1 MAEERHKFEIER
13 KELTEQIRELKKQTA
28 QPQPT
33 LTEPSE
39 SNEKA
44 PTATPEL
51 ITISPT
57 PLPRPLHNY
66 PPFGIDH
73 ESYLRPREA
82 TESIP
87 KFNGHNIPLH
97 QFINSCEDVASSLSA
112 YPTPDV
118 IKNIKRRLIGD
129 AERLTY
135 GMEFLTIDSFTQTI
149 KTIFSQQKTFDEYRA
164 ELINLKQRPHENVTQ
179 YAARTLELR
188 DSLLNSL
195 RDQKPPKLDYSVA
208 QEEAS
213 ILEKFVKGL
222 LQQIRIELRQ
232 AGYQT
237 MAEAI
242 GKAKTLEKELDI
254 TYNTKYP
261 TDDRRQIVRNE
272 IRTYQRY
279 IGSNN
284 DYDQIQNRRYD
295 YGQPRLGN
303 RDPDRR
309 YNPNIENRNH
319 SRNYNSNIDNGSF
332 NRERSVNNYF
342 DRQRNP
348 PSHPFP
354 EDRRGYYQRP
364 EEYQNTREYRNQRD
378 YRNTRD
384 YRSPRAGEYP
394 NQRDHINQRVGN
406 YKDDRNFDAY
416 RNPNFPNTYAP
427 PAAYEP
433 ERPAPRTNDPRRER
447 ESHRLSNQNQIGVNY
462 LAGIP
467 RVVKARIK
475 PNTPVTLLIDTGSQL
490 NLIKEHLL
498 TPGTT
503 ITEPYNLPLQ
513 GIGEGTVRTLGT
525 VTLEIFSRTALF
537 HIVPR
542 SMPTPGDGILG
553 DEFFM
558 NTGVTIDY
566 IKQHIHFQ
574 DIYVP
579 FYDGESVVIG
589 AKETRQIE
597 IMILNSEV
605 KEGILNRHESMP
617 GLYIEKTIVRHEEGR
632 VVVKV
637 VNETDKEIVI
647 KVPTLAIS
655 PLEEGVTPVV
665 RNLEDGKA
673 TSGVDSRTKILTM
686 EDNLSDNVEIEE
698 SVLTRPVGKATSD
711 VDSREEEVM
720 IDRISNT
727 TSVVGEQVTINLGKL
742 DRRRIGKVMEE
753 SENKNVLISG
763 KNREEELKLI
773 EKEIRKMKLNNEVK
787 KICENHVGNK
797 EINDDRSNVGKELGK
812 IELYCEERNKEVSGM
827 EAEKLEDGK
836 AASGVDS
843 HTNETAPGK
852 KPLVIVTCEGL
863 ATKKNNEDSFRK
875 VEIEIFNE
883 GYNDTIIDLM
893 NTYENLW
900 EKELEI
906 DEEKGK
912 SLIEACREL
921 GNIESDEVHEKLTD
935 IKRTA
940 TRLDKGN
947 SDTICELDN
956 AASVVD
962 TRVNQHS
969 GGINQIEIGKE
980 AERKDDSEI
989 AIGDNILEPNTKMN
1003 YLSFCNLST
1012 ETAVRVGFDHNP
1024 DNIKTVNQ
1032 VYSNRAISE
1041 VQPTR
1046 KNLLLSLLR
1055 LDNLGEEEKYCVGK
1069 IAEKYSEHFHLPG
1082 DPLGATNVTK
1092 HRIQTID
1099 DTPINVKQYRFPLI
1113 HKEEIKKQIRE
1124 MIDSG
1129 IIETST
1135 SPYNSPL
1142 WIVPKKPDSQG
1153 NKRWRLVID
1162 FRGLNEKTVSDAFSL
1177 PNITDILDQL
1187 GNAKYFTT
1195 LDLAS
1200 GFHQIEMHPDDAHKT
1215 GFSTPFGHY
1224 QFKRMPFG
1232 LKNAPATFQRTMN
1245 EILHGLQGES
1255 LFVYLDDIVIYSK
1268 DLTDHMYKFDLL
1280 MERIK
1285 TANLKLQPDKCEFLQ
1300 KQVKYLGHVIGSNGV
1315 QPDPD
1320 KLSAVRKF
1328 PTPKTPKN
1336 IKQFL
1341 GLAGYYR
1348 P

>member
-1 MAEERHKFEIER
+1 MGQGEVERQK
-13 KELTEQIRELKKQTA
+13 LLDQIRELQVHVAQLIQA
-28 QPQPT
+28 QPKPNEVPSARTPESEPRLPLPQP
-33 LTEPSE
+33 
-39 SNEKA
+39 N
-44 PTATPEL
+44 ATPREFPHDQL
-51 ITISPT
+51 CIPKEIT
-57 PLPRPLHNY
+57 
-66 PPFGIDH
+66 
-73 ESYLRPREA
+73 EQ
-82 TESIP
+82 IP
-87 KFNGHNIPLH
+87 KFDGYNISARD
-97 QFINSCEDVASSLSA
+97 FIKSCENATTKLVRYSIQDIIQTFKSRLMGSA
-112 YPTPDV
+112 Y
-118 IKNIKRRLIGD
+118 RLLIGV
-129 AERLTY
+129 EFHTIE
-135 GMEFLTIDSFTQTI
+135 EFLDAVKKTFSPRKTANQYIGEIGNLRQNPNETVMQYACRTRELETALIDSI
-149 KTIFSQQKTFDEYRA
+149 KTEFPENSAQI
-164 ELINLKQRPHENVTQ
+164 INKVETDLLKGFTDGITTSI
-179 YAARTLELR
+179 RTELR
-188 DSLLNSL
+188 LNGNKTL
-195 RDQKPPKLDYSVA
+195 TDAIADA
-208 QEEAS
+208 IA
-213 ILEKFVKGL
+213 LEK
-222 LQQIRIELRQ
+222 
-232 AGYQT
+232 
-237 MAEAI
+237 
-242 GKAKTLEKELDI
+242 KT
-254 TYNTKYP
+254 TPNPPNPSYN
-261 TDDRRQIVRNE
+261 RNNNNRNPNGRYE
-272 IRTYQRY
+272 ERYTNTENRTYRFNYNQ
-279 IGSNN
+279 
-284 DYDQIQNRRYD
+284 
-295 YGQPRLGN
+295 
-303 RDPDRR
+303 DRR
-309 YNPNIENRNH
+309 YPDQPPRYTDRNNDNFNRPDNRN
-319 SRNYNSNIDNGSF
+319 NYNSNQ
-332 NRERSVNNYF
+332 NRRFYN
-342 DRQRNP
+342 DRNP
-348 PSHPFP
+348 DHENKRYDRYQNPQSRFTP
-354 EDRRGYYQRP
+354 EDRRGYYNQNYREQRP
-364 EEYQNTREYRNQRD
+364 GDYREY
-378 YRNTRD
+378 NTPPNP
-384 YRSPRAGEYP
+384 RSQ
-394 NQRDHINQRVGN
+394 NVGN
-406 YKDDRNFDAY
+406 LYAPPGNVYA
-416 RNPNFPNTYAP
+416 PPNTYESNR
-427 PAAYEP
+427 YNS
-433 ERPAPRTNDPRRER
+433 RTNDPPTGTRIAQVIQPEPNWCKLCKTTDHPTAECKRINAPTFIPANFSE
-447 ESHRLSNQNQIGVNY
+447 

-597 IMILNSEV
+597 IMILNPEV

-673 TSGVDSRTKILTM
+673 TSGVDSRTKILTT

-727 TSVVGEQVTINLGKL
+727 TSVVGEQVTMNLGKL
-742 DRRRIGKVMEE
+742 DRREIGKVMEE

-773 EKEIRKMKLNNEVK
+773 EKEIREMKLNNEVK

-812 IELYCEERNKEVSGM
+812 IKLYCEERKKEVSGM

-863 ATKKNNEDSFRK
+863 ATKKNNEDSFR
-875 VEIEIFNE
+875 EIEIENFNE
-883 GYNDTIIDLM
+883 EYNDTIIDLM

-906 DEEKGK
+906 DEEKSK
-912 SLIEACREL
+912 SFIEACREL

-940 TRLDKGN
+940 THLDKGN
-947 SDTICELDN
+947 FDTICELDN
-956 AASVVD
+956 AVSVVD

-969 GGINQIEIGKE
+969 GGIDQIEIGKE
-980 AERKDDSEI
+980 AERKNDSEI

-1032 VYSNRAISE
+1032 
-1041 VQPTR
+1041 
-1046 KNLLLSLLR
+1046 
-1055 LDNLGEEEKYCVGK
+1055 EKK
-1069 IAEKYSEHFHLPG
+1069 RNIA
-1082 DPLGATNVTK
+1082 
-1092 HRIQTID
+1092 
-1099 DTPINVKQYRFPLI
+1099 
-1113 HKEEIKKQIRE
+1113 
-1124 MIDSG
+1124 
-1129 IIETST
+1129 
-1135 SPYNSPL
+1135 
-1142 WIVPKKPDSQG
+1142 
-1153 NKRWRLVID
+1153 
-1162 FRGLNEKTVSDAFSL
+1162 
-1177 PNITDILDQL
+1177 
-1187 GNAKYFTT
+1187 
-1195 LDLAS
+1195 
-1200 GFHQIEMHPDDAHKT
+1200 
-1215 GFSTPFGHY
+1215 
-1224 QFKRMPFG
+1224 
-1232 LKNAPATFQRTMN
+1232 
-1245 EILHGLQGES
+1245 
-1255 LFVYLDDIVIYSK
+1255 
-1268 DLTDHMYKFDLL
+1268 
-1280 MERIK
+1280 
-1285 TANLKLQPDKCEFLQ
+1285 
-1300 KQVKYLGHVIGSNGV
+1300 
-1315 QPDPD
+1315 
-1320 KLSAVRKF
+1320 
-1328 PTPKTPKN
+1328 
-1336 IKQFL
+1336 
-1341 GLAGYYR
+1341 
-1348 P
+1348 

>member
-57 PLPRPLHNY
+57 PLPRPLHNH

-195 RDQKPPKLDYSVA
+195 RDQNPPKLDYSVA

-222 LQQIRIELRQ
+222 FQQIRIELRQ

-242 GKAKTLEKELDI
+242 GKAKTIEKELDI

-309 YNPNIENRNH
+309 YNPNIENRSH

-332 NRERSVNNYF
+332 NRERAENSYF

-348 PSHPFP
+348 PSRPFP

-384 YRSPRAGEYP
+384 YRSPRAGDYP
-394 NQRDHINQRVGN
+394 NQRDHINQRAGN
-406 YKDDRNFDAY
+406 YRDDRNFDTY
-416 RNPNFPNTYAP
+416 RSPNFPNTYAP

-433 ERPAPRTNDPRRER
+433 ERTVPRTNDPPTGTRIAQVIQP
-447 ESHRLSNQNQIGVNY
+447 ESNWCKLCKTTDHTTAECKRINAPTFIPANFSE

-467 RVVKARIK
+467 RVVKAKIK

-525 VTLEIFSRTALF
+525 VTSEIFSRTALF

-558 NTGVTIDY
+558 NTGV
-566 IKQHIHFQ
+566 
-574 DIYVP
+574 
-579 FYDGESVVIG
+579 
-589 AKETRQIE
+589 
-597 IMILNSEV
+597 
-605 KEGILNRHESMP
+605 KEGILNRHESKP

-673 TSGVDSRTKILTM
+673 TSGVDSRTKILTT
-686 EDNLSDNVEIEE
+686 EDNLSDNVEIKE

-727 TSVVGEQVTINLGKL
+727 TSVVGEQVTMNLGKL
-742 DRRRIGKVMEE
+742 DRREIGKVMEE

-797 EINDDRSNVGKELGK
+797 EINDDGSNVRKELGK
-812 IELYCEERNKEVSGM
+812 IKLYCEERKKEVSGM
-827 EAEKLEDGK
+827 KAEKLEDGK

-843 HTNETAPGK
+843 HTNETAPRK
-852 KPLVIVTCEGL
+852 KPLVIVTCEYL
-863 ATKKNNEDSFRK
+863 ATKKNNEDSFR
-875 VEIEIFNE
+875 EIEIENFNE
-883 GYNDTIIDLM
+883 EYNDTIIDLM

-906 DEEKGK
+906 DEEKSK
-912 SLIEACREL
+912 SFIEACREL
-921 GNIESDEVHEKLTD
+921 GNIENDEVHEKLTD

-940 TRLDKGN
+940 THLDKGN

-980 AERKDDSEI
+980 AERKNDSEI

-1032 VYSNRAISE
+1032 
-1041 VQPTR
+1041 
-1046 KNLLLSLLR
+1046 
-1055 LDNLGEEEKYCVGK
+1055 EKK
-1069 IAEKYSEHFHLPG
+1069 RNIA
-1082 DPLGATNVTK
+1082 
-1092 HRIQTID
+1092 
-1099 DTPINVKQYRFPLI
+1099 
-1113 HKEEIKKQIRE
+1113 
-1124 MIDSG
+1124 
-1129 IIETST
+1129 
-1135 SPYNSPL
+1135 
-1142 WIVPKKPDSQG
+1142 
-1153 NKRWRLVID
+1153 
-1162 FRGLNEKTVSDAFSL
+1162 
-1177 PNITDILDQL
+1177 
-1187 GNAKYFTT
+1187 
-1195 LDLAS
+1195 
-1200 GFHQIEMHPDDAHKT
+1200 
-1215 GFSTPFGHY
+1215 
-1224 QFKRMPFG
+1224 
-1232 LKNAPATFQRTMN
+1232 
-1245 EILHGLQGES
+1245 
-1255 LFVYLDDIVIYSK
+1255 
-1268 DLTDHMYKFDLL
+1268 
-1280 MERIK
+1280 
-1285 TANLKLQPDKCEFLQ
+1285 
-1300 KQVKYLGHVIGSNGV
+1300 
-1315 QPDPD
+1315 
-1320 KLSAVRKF
+1320 
-1328 PTPKTPKN
+1328 
-1336 IKQFL
+1336 
-1341 GLAGYYR
+1341 
-1348 P
+1348 